1 MWNLDLCWRQLL
13 VTIGLKV
20 NALAFT
26 ENVLEYLN
34 SAGYENCRKNKA
46 VIDCHLCCYIKHTSF
61 LCRYIRR
68 DIMCKHDI
76 INIQHSHCS
85 LVGPTAES
93 SPERPLPE
101 TGIFTRQS
109 QGCVSAS
116 LAASAWRRHRATSE
130 LMCKYD
136 VIHKREIRNV
146 SLRRQRTTEQ
156 WPQVTCSKIWWWP
169 DVWFRRY
176 NDRSHRQT
184 RSSQYSAP
192 YCGLSN

>member
-1 MWNLDLCWRQLL
+1 
-13 VTIGLKV
+13 
-20 NALAFT
+20 
-26 ENVLEYLN
+26 
-34 SAGYENCRKNKA
+34 
-46 VIDCHLCCYIKHTSF
+46 
-61 LCRYIRR
+61 
-68 DIMCKHDI
+68 MCKHDI

-85 LVGPTAES
+85 PVGPTAES

-176 NDRSHRQT
+176 NDRRQT
-184 RSSQYSAP
+184 NADTDRHAHHNTPPPIAGGVISHNFLGYQWDKRTNRQTEKQTSGSWNKTNQI
-192 YCGLSN
+192 